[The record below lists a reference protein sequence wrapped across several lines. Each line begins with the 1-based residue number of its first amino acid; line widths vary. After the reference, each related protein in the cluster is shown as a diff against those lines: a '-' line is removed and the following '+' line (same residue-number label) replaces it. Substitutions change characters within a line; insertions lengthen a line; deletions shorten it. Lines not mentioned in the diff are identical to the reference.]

1 MRNEAALKAENEFLD
16 EFKNEYLLNDLD
28 TLVTFMKGDPSVYL
42 EKLDGGKYSDLED
55 YISIMSYRFLSAVK
69 MAFVRVIYDVNPGYQ
84 SQTYFGVL
92 TDNTVTV
99 KELLTRMEDVRPNGG
114 KMPIDIFINRIFDF
128 VKESTIV
135 YTGDKTSDLNTP
147 VYDLDYKFIK
157 LLKSKGIK
165 VEDHN
170 EVVSIPREEI
180 KRKKDEIISKAI
192 IKERKRKEIE
202 RKETEAKVIQSRD
215 KTITELRVENERL
228 KRELE
233 EAKKKSKGF
242 FSWLFS

>member
-55 YISIMSYRFLSAVK
+55 YISIMSHRFLPAVK

-92 TDNTVTV
+92 TDNTITV
-99 KELLTRMEDVRPNGG
+99 KDLLTRMEDVRPNGG

-147 VYDLDYKFIK
+147 VYDLDYKFIQ

-180 KRKKDEIISKAI
+180 KRKKDKIISKAI
-192 IKERKRKEIE
+192 IKEYKRKEIE
-202 RKETEAKVIQSRD
+202 RKEAEAKVIQSRD
-215 KTITELRVENERL
+215 KTITELKVENERL

-233 EAKKKSKGF
+233 QAKKKSKGF